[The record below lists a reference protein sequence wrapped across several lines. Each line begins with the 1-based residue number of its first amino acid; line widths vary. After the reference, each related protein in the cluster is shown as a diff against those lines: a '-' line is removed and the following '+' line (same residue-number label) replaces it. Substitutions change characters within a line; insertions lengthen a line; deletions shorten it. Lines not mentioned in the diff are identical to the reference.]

1 MKHTCRHI
9 GILSVFIFF
18 SFFHFFIVLFCVFF
32 HFFHVH
38 LVRNVHTLGFSFFH
52 FFSFSMFFIFFV
64 FFIFWTLV
72 GTFFWTVGLY
82 GDAGSGCT
90 WSNTWEAAG
99 WAISPAPCRLQNGGN
114 AAEPLATESYCTSCM
129 SAKLS

>member
-1 MKHTCRHI
+1 MDFHFFHFFFI
-9 GILSVFIFF
+9 FFFIFF
-18 SFFHFFIVLFCVFF
+18 SI
-32 HFFHVH
+32 
-38 LVRNVHTLGFSFFH
+38 
-52 FFSFSMFFIFFV
+52 FFSF

-82 GDAGSGCT
+82 GDAESGCT
-90 WSNTWEAAG
+90 WSSTWEAAG

-129 SAKLS
+129 SDT

>member
-18 SFFHFFIVLFCVFF
+18 SFFF
-32 HFFHVH
+32 HFFH
-38 LVRNVHTLGFSFFH
+38 LVRNLHTFGFSFFL
-52 FFSFSMFFIFFV
+52 FFFIFHV

-82 GDAGSGCT
+82 GDAESGCT
-90 WSNTWEAAG
+90 WSSTWEAAG